1 MAEPSVGSAGSL
13 LDQLRASFPWIDAI
27 GLTPDFFRELVAKA
41 ASGAEIITTLRAQP
55 QYRARFPGLW
65 RNDGSVRMTEAEYLA
80 RETDYRRVLRQYGFA
95 DQYPDA
101 ASLATFFSDEVDPNE
116 LKDRLSVFKGIQDSG
131 QSVKDA
137 FYVYAGI
144 RLTDGDLYSAVVDP
158 QRNAQIQ
165 SQYDENIAR
174 NPFDYQTWITRA
186 TEVGLERVSSTLRAL
201 QQQGAV
207 TGTAVQAIQR
217 TDPTFARQIMDVIY
231 TGGGTASGLPL
242 QDLLSAFEYAAIGA
256 AATNAGLTLPGKDR
270 VAEIRAAGV
279 DRAQAQKSYQEYGLN
294 RGVYDAGSQR
304 IGAGGFT
311 QDEFEKAA
319 FLGNVQAADELRSV
333 LSREDAAGKSSGAFR
348 FDQDRQG
355 RLNQQGIRSPFQ
367 G

>member
-80 RETDYRRVLRQYGFA
+80 RETDYRKVLRQYGFG
-95 DQYPDA
+95 DRYPDA
-101 ASLATFFSDEVDPNE
+101 ASLTQFFTGEIDPNE
-116 LKDRLSVFKGIQDSG
+116 LKDRLTVYRGIQTSG

-144 RLTDGDLYSAVVDP
+144 RLSDGDLYSAVVDP
-158 QRNAQIQ
+158 ERYASIQ

-174 NPFDYQTWITRA
+174 SPFDYQTWITRA
-186 TEVGLERVSSTLRAL
+186 TEVGLERVSSTLRDL
-201 QQQGAV
+201 QSSGAV
-207 TGTAVQAIQR
+207 TGSAVQAIQR
-217 TDPTFARQIMDVIY
+217 TDPGFARSIMDVIY
-231 TGGGTASGLPL
+231 TGGGSASGLPL

-270 VAEIRAAGV
+270 VAEIRSAGV
-279 DRAQAQKSYQEYGLN
+279 DRAQAQKAYLEYGLN
-294 RGVYDAGSQR
+294 KGVYDAGSQR
-304 IGAGGFT
+304 QGMGGFN

-319 FLGNVQAADELRSV
+319 FLGNVKAAEELRSV
-333 LSREDAAGKSSGAFR
+333 LSREDAAGKGSGAFR
-348 FDQDRQG
+348 FEQDRQG
-355 RLNQQGIRSPFQ
+355 RLNQASLRSPFQ